1 VSDALRQK
9 QWTVLRGL
17 LEEAL
22 PRSPFQKARLAAAG
36 VAIEDVSSL
45 EDFTRLVPLTL
56 KAELAADQAA
66 HPPYGSNHTEARE
79 WYTRF
84 CQTSGT
90 SSQPMVVWDTALSW
104 EWLLENWRL
113 GYALAGVRPGEVA
126 FFAFSFGP
134 FLGFWTAYE
143 AALGMGLR
151 CIPGGGLG
159 TVARLQALVR
169 HQASVLCCTPTY
181 ALHLASVASREG
193 VDLSQSAVRKI
204 LVAGEPGGSLP
215 AVRRQLEAAWP
226 EAEVIDHYGM
236 TEVGPVAFAATQAPG
251 SLRVLGERYFAE
263 VLDPQGQPV
272 AEGGTGELVLTP
284 LGRSS
289 WPLFR
294 YRTGDLVNPRWTVQG
309 LFLDGGILGRADDMV
324 IVRGVNLY
332 PGALEEVVRGIP
344 EIQEYRVRV
353 SGGAG
358 LLQVEVEIEAAGGGV
373 ARALEAAFERAF
385 SLRIPVREVAHGTLP
400 RFELKA
406 RRWARS

>member
-1 VSDALRQK
+1 MSNALRQK
-9 QWTVLRGL
+9 QWKVLSGL
-17 LEEAL
+17 LEDAL
-22 PRSPFQKARLAAAG
+22 PRSPFQNARLGAAG
-36 VAIEDVSSL
+36 VALEEVASL
-45 EDFTRLVPLTL
+45 DDFTRLMPLTL
-56 KAELAADQAA
+56 KTDLAADLAA
-66 HPPYGSNHTEARE
+66 HPPYGSNHTESKE

-90 SSQPMVVWDTALSW
+90 SSQPMAVWDTALSW

-159 TVARLQALVR
+159 TVARLNALVQHR
-169 HQASVLCCTPTY
+169 ASLLCCTPTY
-181 ALHLASVASREG
+181 ALHLAAAASQAG
-193 VDLSQSAVRKI
+193 VDLSRSAVRKI

-226 EAEVIDHYGM
+226 DAEVIDHYGM
-236 TEVGPVAFAATQAPG
+236 TEVGPVAFAASGAPG
-251 SLRVLGERYFAE
+251 TLQVLGERYFAE
-263 VLDPQGQPV
+263 VLDSQGRAV
-272 AEGGTGELVLTP
+272 EEGGTGELVLTP

-294 YRTGDLVNPRWTVQG
+294 YKTGDLVRPRWTAQG
-309 LFLDGGILGRADDMV
+309 LVLEGGILGRADDMV

-332 PGALEEVVRGIP
+332 PGALEDVVRGIP
-344 EIQEYRVRV
+344 EIQEYRVQL
-353 SGGAG
+353 SGGEG
-358 LLQVEVEIEAAGGGV
+358 LLQVQVEIEASAVGAG
-373 ARALEAAFERAF
+373 RLLEAAFERAF
-385 SLRIPVREVAHGTLP
+385 SLRIPVREVGQGTLP

-406 RRWARS
+406 RRWVRS